1 MEISRVSMTVAFAIL
16 LLSGCSKS
24 YRNVGSY
31 YSNNNYVEQNYGIG
45 NYTPNENDTLP
56 EAALTYAKRLSYAFG
71 ADSTC
76 AGIDEHNMNLPDW
89 YCDCYFNNK
98 GRLSINIVGDTLK
111 YRPILEEML
120 QGSDFDLGIGICSK
134 KEQLRVDSLL
144 FNAIQSK
151 YFGNFSTIGNVD
163 GSIDVYLQG
172 DNDSI
177 IQQFKNDVFDHPILR
192 FKVAMDVG
200 VVDVEKV
207 PIEVE
212 ERMFVEHETTPQFP
226 GGDSAMQSYIYDNLN
241 YPQSA
246 YDKNIEGRVV
256 LKFLVRKTGEV
267 DSVKILKGKDPALDA
282 EAMRL
287 VSGFPRFM
295 PATFDLVPVDRWL
308 ALPIK
313 FNKAD
318 YDERRSKRSLACQ
331 SDNSDDYVGNEDVC
345 SNLSEYDS
353 INIPIFIVDGVEM
366 QNIDNI
372 LPDDI
377 VKMEVIKDSK
387 IKQIFRP
394 RLGGIVLITT
404 KSKKNLKRVIA
415 DYKKNVVLREQNR
428 SPGEIRIL

>member
-1 MEISRVSMTVAFAIL
+1 MTVAFAIL

-24 YRNVGSY
+24 YRNAGSY

-45 NYTPNENDTLP
+45 NYPPNENDTLP
-56 EAALTYAKRLSYAFG
+56 EVALTYAKRLSYAFG

-76 AGIDEHNMNLPDW
+76 VGIDERNMNLPDW
-89 YCDCYFNNK
+89 YCDSYFNNK

-111 YRPILEEML
+111 LRPMLEDML
-120 QGSDFDLGIGICSK
+120 QGADFDLGIGICSK

-144 FNAIQSK
+144 FEAIQSK
-151 YFGNFSTIGNVD
+151 YSGPFSTSGNVN

-177 IQQFKNDVFDHPILR
+177 IQKFKNEVFNHPILR
-192 FKVAMDVG
+192 FKVGMDVG
-200 VVDVEKV
+200 VVNVENV

-212 ERMFVEHETTPQFP
+212 ERMFVEHETFPQFP
-226 GGDSAMQSYIYDNLN
+226 GGDSTMQSYIYDNLT

-246 YDKNIEGRVV
+246 YDKNLQGRVV

-267 DSVKILKGKDPALDA
+267 DSVKIVKGKDPSLDA

-308 ALPIK
+308 ALSIK

-318 YDERRSKRSLACQ
+318 YDERRSKRYLTCQ
-331 SDNSDDYVGNEDVC
+331 SDNIDDCISNEDVC
-345 SNLSEYDS
+345 SNLSECDS
-353 INIPIFIVDGVEM
+353 INIPIYIVDGVEM
-366 QNIDNI
+366 QNIDSI
-372 LPDDI
+372 PPHDI

-387 IKQIFRP
+387 IKHIFRP

-415 DYKKNVVLREQNR
+415 DYKKNMELHEQNR
-428 SPGEIRIL
+428 SQGEIRIR